1 MCKKAFPRFNMTK
14 YFAQPTPEPLVFAY
28 FVESLDEKVYDQFP
42 SAERLSEQLNLAL
55 REYNELNAVMDLVL
69 FEDCMKHACKIS
81 RILTAAGG
89 HALLVGVGGMGKQS
103 LSRLSAFI
111 CSYTNTGIVIS
122 SSYSVNDF
130 KVDLQTMFQKAG
142 VKDEG
147 MMFLFTEG
155 QIKTEN
161 FLVFLNDLL
170 SSGEIADLFVPEDVD
185 GIITNLS
192 PAAKGDGI
200 NPTPNNVWSY
210 FISRVKKNLHM
221 SLCMSPSDVFRN
233 RARKFPA
240 IINCTVIDW
249 FHPWPQDALLSVAA
263 KQLKDTEMASQEER
277 DAIVKFMPFSFG
289 CVDEFSAIVF
299 QKEKR
304 RVYTTPKSF
313 LELISLFKGMLAKKR
328 EEIQDNKE
336 KYEKGVLKLQE
347 TGEQVAE
354 LEENL
359 KVTSVVVEEKK
370 KNAAEQAAIVGAEKE
385 KVDAEAKIA
394 NVESE
399 KCKKIADDVEVLL
412 QGVQADLAAAI
423 PALEKAEEALNGL
436 TVKMI

>member
-1 MCKKAFPRFNMTK
+1 
-14 YFAQPTPEPLVFAY
+14 
-28 FVESLDEKVYDQFP
+28 
-42 SAERLSEQLNLAL
+42 
-55 REYNELNAVMDLVL
+55 
-69 FEDCMKHACKIS
+69 
-81 RILTAAGG
+81 
-89 HALLVGVGGMGKQS
+89 
-103 LSRLSAFI
+103 
-111 CSYTNTGIVIS
+111 
-122 SSYSVNDF
+122 
-130 KVDLQTMFQKAG
+130 
-142 VKDEG
+142 
-147 MMFLFTEG
+147 
-155 QIKTEN
+155 
-161 FLVFLNDLL
+161 
-170 SSGEIADLFVPEDVD
+170 
-185 GIITNLS
+185 
-192 PAAKGDGI
+192 
-200 NPTPNNVWSY
+200 
-210 FISRVKKNLHM
+210 
-221 SLCMSPSDVFRN
+221 
-233 RARKFPA
+233 
-240 IINCTVIDW
+240 
-249 FHPWPQDALLSVAA
+249 
-263 KQLKDTEMASQEER
+263 MASQEER

-412 QGVQADLAAAI
+412 
-423 PALEKAEEALNGL
+423 
-436 TVKMI
+436 